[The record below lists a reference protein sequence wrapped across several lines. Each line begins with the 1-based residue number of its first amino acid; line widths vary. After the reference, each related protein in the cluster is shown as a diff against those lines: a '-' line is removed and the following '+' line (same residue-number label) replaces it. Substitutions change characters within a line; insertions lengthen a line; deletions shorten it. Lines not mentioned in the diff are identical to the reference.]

1 MYIDSVTAD
10 EWDSLDDDN
19 QKQINL
25 KIQKQ
30 INKGRHNLY
39 APYAALYSTLGDF
52 EGMLDVTVPTLSA
65 NLISLQ
71 KKLLE
76 LECDD
81 RERMKK
87 QLDVQSWI
95 EPKQKLALDS
105 LTSIPSSMKTSISEW
120 IYFVRNNMRT
130 LDGHTQL
137 ADRISF
143 LANDID
149 TNDSAPIDE
158 KSLATFIMFLSL
170 NKIEKKPSVGL
181 NSNGC
186 IDALWRYS
194 KDILVEIV
202 FLPGHESQ
210 IVTFSPDLDASD
222 VVNKRVAT
230 LPIQNILDVIYSRN
244 INSLLFSKEVKVIS
258 A

>member
-1 MYIDSVTAD
+1 MSANSMTAD
-10 EWDSLDDDN
+10 NWDSLN
-19 QKQINL
+19 GESPKQIGL

-52 EGMLDVTVPTLSA
+52 EGMLDVTVSTLSA

-71 KKLLE
+71 KKLPE
-76 LECDD
+76 LGCDD
-81 RERMKK
+81 RERIKR
-87 QLDVQSWI
+87 QLDAQSWI
-95 EPKQKLALDS
+95 EPKQVLAVDRP
-105 LTSIPSSMKTSISEW
+105 TSIPSSTKTSISEW

-130 LDGHTQL
+130 LNGHAQL

-143 LANDID
+143 LANDIE

-158 KSLATFIMFLSL
+158 KSLATFIMFLSS
-170 NKIEKKPSVGL
+170 NKIEEKPSVGL

-210 IVTFSPDLDASD
+210 IVTFSPDLDAPD

-244 INSLLFSKEVKVIS
+244 IDSLLFSKEVKVIS